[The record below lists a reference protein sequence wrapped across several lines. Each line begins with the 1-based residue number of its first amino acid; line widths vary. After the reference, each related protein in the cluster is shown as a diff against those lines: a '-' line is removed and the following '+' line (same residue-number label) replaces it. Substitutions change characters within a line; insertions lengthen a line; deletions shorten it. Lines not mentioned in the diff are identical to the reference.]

1 MKFFTTALLLASLS
15 SIALSANA
23 QNNDTL
29 EIKRNA
35 KGNVTFAR
43 FSPSMNAKIR
53 EGDEFLHVVLRTK
66 TNDELR
72 LNKDTVDKLGMTHR
86 IYQQYYKGVKVEN
99 GEFLIHGKN
108 LIIETIN
115 GDFQEVNLSSVVP
128 QTHSTD
134 RHTKCI
140 CRRVAMSQ
148 GYGGMRPITID
159 AQSSRRQTAHLVFTN
174 ESKEA
179 AMNTRP
185 TALHAAAA

>member
-1 MKFFTTALLLASLS
+1 MMKFFTTALLLASLS

-128 QTHSTD
+128 Q
-134 RHTKCI
+134 I
-140 CRRVAMSQ
+140 
-148 GYGGMRPITID
+148 
-159 AQSSRRQTAHLVFTN
+159 N
-174 ESKEA
+174 EQQA
-179 AMNTRP
+179 LN
-185 TALHAAAA
+185 TALNFVNAQKYKWQDEKLEMFIKQHTGNPNATYHPVGKIVITKDFLK